1 MKLQQLQ
8 LVSDVKALEE
18 NAQIDAQQLIS
29 PEQLQA
35 TILWRNNKWDLLNG
49 MDSKY

>member
-8 LVSDVKALEE
+8 LVSDVKAHEE
-18 NAQIDAQQLIS
+18 NAQIYAQRLIS

-35 TILWRNNKWDLLNG
+35 PTL
-49 MDSKY
+49 